1 MLYLDIPP
9 TQLQRD
15 ALAAALRGAAAA
27 MTAEEAMSV
36 LSNVAVELPGRD
48 DLLED
53 AVASSDVADAVR
65 GAALSTLARTAPT
78 RAVTAARNVRDPGE
92 QVVLAALTA
101 LGRLGEP
108 SDTGKVAGLADAPET
123 SPVVVSRA
131 RFARALIAHRFGLR
145 GQEEPT
151 PLALLSDPGSAGE
164 PFVSTE
170 TGATRAS
177 VTLAAVRDWAPEV
190 SAESHVVLDITC
202 GKQPTHLVLRR
213 DLLDA
218 QSQKRLLSAPAV
230 LGYVVS
236 PNPQNGTLENGTLGV
251 ALLILYQ
258 PSANG
263 VALRVTRTTGEPV
276 YAGTMEHTADAGLSA
291 DLYAVH
297 RPGAPA
303 GRIRGL
309 VSEKGVEVFGRST
322 RTAAVPKRVPERRPE
337 GDPSNTFVQP
347 LEQHHDKPPYAEE

>member
-1 MLYLDIPP
+1 MLYLDIPA

-15 ALAAALRGAAAA
+15 TLAAALRGAAAA

-65 GAALSTLARTAPT
+65 GAALSTLARTAPA

-108 SDTGKVAGLADAPET
+108 SDTGTVAGLADAPET
-123 SPVVVSRA
+123 SPAVVSRA
-131 RFARALIAHRFGLR
+131 DFARALIAHRFGLR
-145 GQEEPT
+145 GQEEPA
-151 PLALLSDPGSAGE
+151 PLALLSDPGPAGE

-190 SAESHVVLDITC
+190 SAESHVVLDIAC

-218 QSQKRLLSAPAV
+218 QGQKRLLSAPAV
-230 LGYVVS
+230 LGYGVS
-236 PNPQNGTLENGTLGV
+236 PNPQSGTLGV
-251 ALLILYQ
+251 ALLVLYQ

-263 VALRVTRTTGEPV
+263 AALRVTRTTGEPV

-309 VSEKGVEVFGRST
+309 VSENGVEVFGRST

-337 GDPSNTFVQP
+337 GDPSNAFVQS
-347 LEQHHDKPPYAEE
+347 LEQHHGKPPYAGE